1 MNLDDF
7 VPFGFAA
14 VAACVLVALASAA
27 FCAATPRANGRLKG
41 AGGALLGLALSG
53 AAAGLLAGAG
63 LSWVVALAVALGL
76 LMLGIPSASTL
87 AALRRPHGARR
98 G

>member
-14 VAACVLVALASAA
+14 VAACVL
-27 FCAATPRANGRLKG
+27 
-41 AGGALLGLALSG
+41 
-53 AAAGLLAGAG
+53 
-63 LSWVVALAVALGL
+63 VALAVALGL